1 MSSPFLALQNGPRQW
16 PPGFCLESEMAF
28 DECRVRKDHWKGMSA
43 MEKSAIAQ
51 QQVQQVAEKKARQ
64 QQLLHEDWQYARAQA
79 DIARNMASQ
88 ANQVS
93 MCVQDYVTRYQGCVG
108 AVAGQMSMV
117 GIRQM
122 CSVGKASSGQ
132 CGAVACVHTAAAAR
146 CAVQGPY

>member
-1 MSSPFLALQNGPRQW
+1 MR
-16 PPGFCLESEMAF
+16 
-28 DECRVRKDHWKGMSA
+28 DDCRVRKDHWKGMSS

-93 MCVQDYVTRYQGCVG
+93 TCVCVCVYVCV
-108 AVAGQMSMV
+108 
-117 GIRQM
+117 
-122 CSVGKASSGQ
+122 
-132 CGAVACVHTAAAAR
+132 CVCVCDT
-146 CAVQGPY
+146 

>member
-1 MSSPFLALQNGPRQW
+1 
-16 PPGFCLESEMAF
+16 
-28 DECRVRKDHWKGMSA
+28 MSA

-93 MCVQDYVTRYQGCVG
+93 MCVQDVCADGRH
-108 AVAGQMSMV
+108 
-117 GIRQM
+117 GIR
-122 CSVGKASSGQ
+122 GF
-132 CGAVACVHTAAAAR
+132 
-146 CAVQGPY
+146 